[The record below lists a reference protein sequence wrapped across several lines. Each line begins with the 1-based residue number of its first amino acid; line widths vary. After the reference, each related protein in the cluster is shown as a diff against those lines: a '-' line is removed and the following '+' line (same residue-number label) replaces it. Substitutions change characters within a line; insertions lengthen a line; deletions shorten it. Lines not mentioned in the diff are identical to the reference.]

1 VVVVAT
7 TIVFILNKIFLLTEV
22 FGYI

>member
-7 TIVFILNKIFLLTEV
+7 TIVFILNKIYLLTEV